1 MSMWQGAILNLL
13 SIIKYSLILFVIQ
26 TAVSTASTMV
36 YGVDDLANQ
45 SPSDFFIY
53 QYIPSILASLL
64 VLSFYAKTQSS
75 RTLLHLLAV
84 VSLSELLSFI
94 VVSILMEEFY
104 VSPTWFI
111 DLPITA
117 LIIGLSAIIGRKI
130 RTLTKLPHNKSS
142 NTDAASRTG
151 S

>member
-1 MSMWQGAILNLL
+1 MNLL

-117 LIIGLSAIIGRKI
+117 LVIGLSAIIGSKVM
-130 RTLTKLPHNKSS
+130 TLTKFPHNKSN